1 MVNRFDTSVSHF
13 EVRDVCEEFKD
24 ISITRL
30 EIAWYLKQWIDAL
43 AFKHFYFS
51 AIFHSELSKMAN
63 LTQCPS
69 HTRRERMKTNIWK
82 QFKRSVGRYGT
93 VVDIRADAVI
103 RSKQTTLN
111 HHVLFLFTFFRFVIL
126 CIYLGFLLLI
136 FVVGLSLC
144 CLYRSFSLSLDAF
157 CALIRAFLA
166 AALHVPTHSSMQNAV
181 KIRLKSTNQF
191 DMRRFVLS
199 ACTNDRFRIYESLL
213 PFGRYVRNESRFFL
227 ITMRNTYPIRSVSTS
242 VAQTKKNITRT
253 FIRSWQQNS

>member
-13 EVRDVCEEFKD
+13 EVRDLCEEFND

-43 AFKHFYFS
+43 AFKYFYFS
-51 AIFHSELSKMAN
+51 AIFHSELSEMAN

-126 CIYLGFLLLI
+126 CIYLGFFIAYFCRWTLALL
-136 FVVGLSLC
+136 FVSLF
-144 CLYRSFSLSLDAF
+144 LSFSR
-157 CALIRAFLA
+157 CFLCFNPC
-166 AALHVPTHSSMQNAV
+166 VS
-181 KIRLKSTNQF
+181 
-191 DMRRFVLS
+191 RRSS
-199 ACTNDRFRIYESLL
+199 ACAHT
-213 PFGRYVRNESRFFL
+213 
-227 ITMRNTYPIRSVSTS
+227 
-242 VAQTKKNITRT
+242 Q
-253 FIRSWQQNS
+253 